1 MANNPTV
8 GVFIP
13 GNYLNACNSAYVT
26 GAGDTYGNSYPT
38 GLTIG
43 KQIEI
48 GTQQAKSLTSP
59 ASANQLFEGA
69 YQWIQV
75 DSGATA
81 AYVQPGR
88 AAFLKLD
95 PGGTAGI
102 EPEPG
107 FPQFTVT
114 SQDKADADALW
125 AGVFI
130 EAIPV
135 GNYGFIFVGGGRVE
149 VNYAASLTAGQA
161 IGDVIGVKNG
171 NNGLFDDQ
179 VAAATGTWTT
189 LSVGLAVTAPVV
201 NGTSAIYMPTIRERI
216 PAV

>member
-13 GNYLNACNSAYVT
+13 GNYLNNCQSAYMT

-48 GTQQAKSLTSP
+48 GTQQAKTLTDP
-59 ASANQLFEGA
+59 GSANQLFEGA
-69 YQWIQV
+69 YQWVQV

-81 AYVQPGR
+81 ANVQPGR

-95 PGGTAGI
+95 PGGTVGV
-102 EPEPG
+102 EPMQG
-107 FPQFTVT
+107 FVNFTTT
-114 SQDKADADALW
+114 SQDQADADALW

-130 EAIPV
+130 EAITP

-149 VNYAASLTAGQA
+149 VNYAAALTAGQA
-161 IGDVIGVKNG
+161 VGDVIGVKNG
-171 NNGLFDDQ
+171 NAGLFDDL
-179 VAAATGTWTT
+179 ADAATGTWNT
-189 LSVGLAVTAPVV
+189 LSVGLAVTKPVV
-201 NGTSAIYMPTIRERI
+201 NGTSAVYMPTIRERI

>member
-13 GNYLNACNSAYVT
+13 GTYLNQCQSTNQF
-26 GAGDTYGNSYPT
+26 GAGDPYGNVYPT

-43 KQIEI
+43 KQIQI
-48 GTQQAKSLTSP
+48 GTQAALSLTNP
-59 ASANQLFEGA
+59 AGANQLFEGT

-75 DSGATA
+75 DSSATA

-88 AAFLKLD
+88 AAFIKLD
-95 PGGTAGI
+95 PGGTAGV
-102 EPEPG
+102 EPENG
-107 FPQFTVT
+107 FINFTTT
-114 SQDKADADALW
+114 SQDQADADALW

-130 EAIPV
+130 EAIVP
-135 GNYGFIFVGGGRVE
+135 GSFGFIFVGGGRVE
-149 VNYAASLTAGQA
+149 VNYAAALTAGQA

-171 NNGLFDDQ
+171 NNGLFDDLS
-179 VAAATGTWTT
+179 AAATGTQT
-189 LSVGLAVTAPVV
+189 SLAVGIAVVKPVV
-201 NGTSAIYMPTIRERI
+201 NGTSAIYMRDISQRI

>member
-13 GNYLNACNSAYVT
+13 GSYLNQCQSLYKT
-26 GAGDTYGNSYPT
+26 GSGDSYGNLYPT
-38 GLTIG
+38 GLTLG

-48 GTQQAKSLTSP
+48 GPAQATRLTRP
-59 ASANQLFEGA
+59 DTANQLFEGA

-75 DSGATA
+75 DSGATV
-81 AYVQPGR
+81 AYTQPGR
-88 AAFLKLD
+88 AAFIKLD

-102 EPEPG
+102 QPELG
-107 FPQFTVT
+107 ESNFVVT
-114 SQDKADADALW
+114 SQDQADIDALW

-130 EAIPV
+130 EAIAP
-135 GNYGFIFVGGGRVE
+135 GSFGFIFVGGGRVE

-171 NNGLFDDQ
+171 NNGLFDDL
-179 VAAATGTWTT
+179 VAAATGTWTS
-189 LSVGLAVTAPVV
+189 LAMGLAVVKPVV
-201 NGTSAIYMPTIRERI
+201 NGTSAIYMPTIREHI
-216 PAV
+216 PNF